1 MLAAACLW
9 GCTTVQPPPLPAT
22 APAAWANARAA
33 LASDVPAPDLA
44 NWWKAFGDR
53 QLDALVEHA
62 LAQNLTL
69 AQATAKLRQARM
81 MAGRSHAQYLP
92 ELTASSRTLQDVS
105 ATDSYFHASLD
116 ASWELGLFGARESA
130 DLAGKAGVDA
140 AVSAEQ
146 AARVTVIAE
155 VVRNYVDL
163 RTAQQQLTLLDRV
176 RTADDNELQL
186 IETRRRFQVGA
197 PDERELAM
205 ARRAQ
210 SLAQAAQLRQNAA
223 QTRQAMAVLLG
234 QTTPDPALDAP
245 AAPLALP
252 SLRFAQL
259 PADMVRSRPEI
270 RAAEAE
276 VARAAAELGMAR
288 ADLYPRISLGASYLY
303 AYNLTQN
310 RRSTVD
316 RLPVIGPAIDIPL
329 FDWGRRRTTVDVKQD
344 MLDTSLIAYRQAVVQ
359 GIGEAESALIA
370 LAGQEERVALAGN
383 VVDALAQREAILRK
397 RTALKLATEFDAAAS
412 GRAVL
417 QAELE
422 RSAAEAARAQAF
434 VALYKSLGGAPMP
447 AGNDQ
452 LVGQRSPGE
461 ATR

>member
-1 MLAAACLW
+1 
-9 GCTTVQPPPLPAT
+9 
-22 APAAWANARAA
+22 
-33 LASDVPAPDLA
+33 
-44 NWWKAFGDR
+44 
-53 QLDALVEHA
+53 
-62 LAQNLTL
+62 
-69 AQATAKLRQARM
+69 
-81 MAGRSHAQYLP
+81 
-92 ELTASSRTLQDVS
+92 
-105 ATDSYFHASLD
+105 
-116 ASWELGLFGARESA
+116 
-130 DLAGKAGVDA
+130 
-140 AVSAEQ
+140 
-146 AARVTVIAE
+146 
-155 VVRNYVDL
+155 
-163 RTAQQQLTLLDRV
+163 
-176 RTADDNELQL
+176 
-186 IETRRRFQVGA
+186 
-197 PDERELAM
+197 M

-210 SLAQAAQLRQNAA
+210 SLSQASQLRQNAA
-223 QTRQAMAVLLG
+223 QTRQAIAVLLG
-234 QTTPDPALDAP
+234 QTAPDPAWDAP
-245 AAPLALP
+245 ATPLTLAPF
-252 SLRFAQL
+252 RFAQL

-270 RAAEAE
+270 RTAEAE

-316 RLPVIGPAIDIPL
+316 RLPVVGPSIDIPL

-397 RTALKLATEFDAAAS
+397 RTSLKLATEFDAAAS

-452 LVGQRSPGE
+452 LVGQRSSTITSNSE
-461 ATR
+461 AAR